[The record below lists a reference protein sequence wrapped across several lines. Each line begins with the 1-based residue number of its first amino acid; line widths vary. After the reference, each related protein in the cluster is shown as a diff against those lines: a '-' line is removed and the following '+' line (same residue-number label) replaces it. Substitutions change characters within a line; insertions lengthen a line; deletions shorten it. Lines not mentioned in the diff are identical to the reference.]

1 MVKARRAKSCR
12 QKRIRISTGMYT
24 TGKRHSLPTA
34 QQDNKEM
41 ALLQN
46 RRKSE
51 TSPQVQSVKRPI
63 NKSDVQTG
71 GENEQINIQKDSY
84 ENSRKQI
91 CRIGSIKFNSVMNG
105 TSSRCK
111 KEFVCENGEDTHE
124 DYTHCLRNIQTEV
137 YI

>member
-63 NKSDVQTG
+63 NKSDLQTG
-71 GENEQINIQKDSY
+71 GENKQISIQKESC
-84 ENSRKQI
+84 ENSIKPI

-105 TSSRCK
+105 KISRCN
-111 KEFVCENGEDTHE
+111 KEFVCENGENTHE
-124 DYTHCLRNIQTEV
+124 GFTHCLRNVETEV

>member
-12 QKRIRISTGMYT
+12 QKRIRFSTGMYT
-24 TGKRHSLPTA
+24 TVKRHSLPNA

-41 ALLQN
+41 PLLQN

-51 TSPQVQSVKRPI
+51 TCPQVQSVKRPL
-63 NKSDVQTG
+63 NKPDGQTG
-71 GENEQINIQKDSY
+71 GENEQVNIQKKSY

-91 CRIGSIKFNSVMNG
+91 CRVGSIKFNY
-105 TSSRCK
+105 
-111 KEFVCENGEDTHE
+111 VCENGEDTHKGF
-124 DYTHCLRNIQTEV
+124 THCLRNVETEV